1 MANEKILNTRV
12 QLKYDTLANWNASTF
27 IPKKGEMCIATVD
40 TAQKDAKGNIITV
53 PTLLIKVGSGA
64 EGATF
69 STLPFVSAPAAD
81 VYDWAK
87 KDEATF
93 VKEFLSMK
101 NGNTTMQALLDGVFA
116 TDAELST
123 AIAGV
128 QSQID
133 ALADRMATAEDKI
146 TALETDLA
154 AHKENV
160 ATIHNMQAQTDAA
173 LLTKIQENRQS
184 IADEAAAREALALSV
199 AQSDEALEN
208 QISDVAKDLA
218 AHKENVANIHN
229 MQAQNDAALL
239 TKIQKNRDDI
249 AANKAAQDAVNA
261 AQAET
266 NATLNAGIEKNA
278 ADLVAHK
285 NDMATIHDLQGQID
299 AELSLR
305 IKTNKQDIAANKA
318 AQDEVNAG
326 VAADI
331 KAINATIAANK
342 NAQDEVNA
350 AQAETNATLAADI
363 AKNAEDLVAHKN
375 NMAEIHNMQAQTD
388 AALLGKIQENRTNIA
403 AEIERAT
410 AAEKANADEI
420 ARVNAVLEAAIEN
433 DGEGL
438 DSIKE
443 LATWVA
449 EHGVEAEAIVKS
461 VEDEAAARKAADEQL
476 SKDITAVTEAS
487 DAADAALAKDIA
499 DFKSEFVGYKNEQAQ
514 IHNMQAQN
522 DAALLVK
529 IQQNRENLA
538 NEVAARE
545 ALEAT
550 ALQTVSTGVGLK
562 ATKTGTDAKVEI
574 DDSVVFVFDCG
585 SATTNID

>member
-12 QLKYDTLANWNASTF
+12 LLKYDTLANWNASTF

-40 TAQKDAKGNIITV
+40 TAQKDAKGNIVTV
-53 PTLLIKVGSGA
+53 PTLLIKVGSGV

-133 ALADRMATAEDKI
+133 ALADRMTTAEGKI
-146 TALETDLA
+146 TALEADLA

-173 LLTKIQENRQS
+173 LLTKIQENRKN
-184 IADEAAAREALALSV
+184 IADEVAAREALASSV
-199 AQSDEALEN
+199 AELDETLGD
-208 QISDVAKDLA
+208 QISDVAADLA

-239 TKIQKNRDDI
+239 EKIQKNR
-249 AANKAAQDAVNA
+249 
-261 AQAET
+261 
-266 NATLNAGIEKNA
+266 
-278 ADLVAHK
+278 
-285 NDMATIHDLQGQID
+285 
-299 AELSLR
+299 
-305 IKTNKQDIAANKA
+305 
-318 AQDEVNAG
+318 
-326 VAADI
+326 
-331 KAINATIAANK
+331 
-342 NAQDEVNA
+342 
-350 AQAETNATLAADI
+350 ADI
-363 AKNAEDLVAHKN
+363 ANEVAAREALAEEVAN
-375 NMAEIHNMQAQTD
+375 GNE
-388 AALLGKIQENRTNIA
+388 
-403 AEIERAT
+403 
-410 AAEKANADEI
+410 
-420 ARVNAVLEAAIEN
+420 
-433 DGEGL
+433 
-438 DSIKE
+438 E
-443 LATWVA
+443 LAQ
-449 EHGVEAEAIVKS
+449 E
-461 VEDEAAARKAADEQL
+461 
-476 SKDITAVTEAS
+476 
-487 DAADAALAKDIA
+487 IA
-499 DFKSEFVGYKNEQAQ
+499 DFKTEFVGYKNEQAQ

-522 DAALLVK
+522 DAALLGK
-529 IQQNRENLA
+529 IQENRQNLA

-550 ALQTVSTGVGLK
+550 ALQTVSTGIGLK

-574 DDSVVFVFDCG
+574 DDSVVFILNCG
-585 SATTNID
+585 NATDL